1 MRIEE
6 VVAAKKDHEEVKI
19 DWTSL
24 PVAALKKFMKDGYDH
39 LTFYR
44 ANRTFSLWGK
54 NCSACFTEQQIRERT

>member
-6 VVAAKKDHEEVKI
+6 VIAAKKDHEEVKL

-24 PVAALKKFMKDGYDH
+24 PVAALKKLMKDGYDH

-44 ANRTFSLWGK
+44 GNRTFSLWGK
-54 NCSACFTEQQIRERT
+54 NGSACFTEQQIRERT